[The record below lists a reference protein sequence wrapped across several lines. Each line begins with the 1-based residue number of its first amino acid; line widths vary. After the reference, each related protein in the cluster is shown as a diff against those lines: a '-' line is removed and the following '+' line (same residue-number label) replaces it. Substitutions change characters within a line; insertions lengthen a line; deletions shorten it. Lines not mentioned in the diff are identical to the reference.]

1 MIFANFCPLTQ
12 SCLHAILLTVWQLEK
27 KESFLRKK
35 SLKLQLEIEIS
46 NIMAATYVLRR
57 DSIVPA
63 LTVLTLGLIKYAAL
77 IYHIFNYTITT

>member
-63 LTVLTLGLIKYAAL
+63 LTVLTLGLMKYAAL